1 MIRQSQQQG
10 QKQLLKLSPQQIQ
23 LLNFLQL
30 NTLELEQKIKDELEE
45 NPALEAEATA
55 AEADPA
61 LPEAELPTA
70 DAAEGESESD
80 SETEDYDRFELLDQY
95 HQDDD
100 LPEYKITGE
109 LRSPDDTPFSP
120 TLVQSADFREQLKDQ
135 LVMMPLSDRE
145 RVLAGYLV
153 DSLDDDGYLRL
164 DLDDIADNL
173 SFAQGIFVET
183 PELEAALEIVQ
194 SLEPVGVGARD
205 LRECLLLQLEAK
217 QHTVACIDLA
227 HTIVKKHL
235 NDLANRSYDK
245 LINLLGVSTQDMKC
259 ATALIARLNPRPV
272 GSNTA
277 ELVKNQNIIPE
288 FVVEKTDDGQF
299 QVFLANGNS
308 ASLRISGDMVEML
321 ESMQRDKSGKRD
333 KAAVQYLRSKVDS
346 AIWFVEMVRQREQS
360 MLKSMQAIVTL
371 QRDYFRTGDEKDLHP
386 MILKDVAE
394 QTGLDISTVSRVTS
408 MKYALAPF
416 GIVHLKEL
424 FNGGL
429 AKTDGEL
436 VTNKEISD
444 IISELI
450 GLEDKHNP
458 ITDQEMADKLLVKGY
473 HVARRTVAKYRDAMN
488 IPVAKMR
495 KTL

>member
-45 NPALEAEATA
+45 NPALEAEALA
-55 AEADPA
+55 ADIDPT
-61 LPEAELPTA
+61 LPEAEAPA
-70 DAAEGESESD
+70 PDGEPESD
-80 SETEDYDRFELLDQY
+80 GETEEYDRFDLLEQY

-100 LPEYKITGE
+100 LPEYKTTND
-109 LRSPDDTPFSP
+109 LRNTEETSFSP
-120 TLVQSADFREQLKDQ
+120 TLVQGADFREHLKEQ

-145 RVLAGYLV
+145 RLLVIYLV

-164 DLDDIADNL
+164 ELDDVADNL
-173 SFAQGIFVET
+173 SFAHGTLIET
-183 PELEAALEIVQ
+183 VDLEAALEILQ
-194 SLEPVGVGARD
+194 DLEPVGVGARD

-217 QHTVACIDLA
+217 QHSVACIDLA
-227 HTIVKKHL
+227 YTIVKKHL
-235 NDLANRSYDK
+235 NDLANRNYDK
-245 LINLLGVSTQDMKC
+245 LINMLGVSAEELKC
-259 ATALIARLNPRPV
+259 ATSLIARLNPRPV

-288 FVVEKTDDGQF
+288 FIVEKTDDGQM

-308 ASLRISGDMVEML
+308 ASLRISSDMVQML

-333 KAAVQYLRSKVDS
+333 KAALQYLRSKVDS

-371 QRDYFRTGDEKDLHP
+371 QRDYFRTGDEKNLRP

-394 QTGLDISTVSRVTS
+394 QTGLDISTISRVTS

-429 AKTDGEL
+429 AKTDGEM

-444 IISELI
+444 IIGELI

-458 ITDQEMADKLLVKGY
+458 ITDQEMADKLLEKGY

-495 KTL
+495 KAL

>member
-109 LRSPDDTPFSP
+109 LRSPDDAPFSP

-217 QHTVACIDLA
+217 QHTVASIDLA